1 MRGLICAAFALLL
14 GTSHGADAAE
24 AWTLDSQSDANGKLC
39 SLSRMDDGRPF
50 SITLAFVPDTRDQAV
65 VRLSFKEPELLRGAK
80 KALATLDFDNGA
92 SQSHRVELTPSGTI
106 QIPIIALGV
115 EDVLRTFSDSQSL
128 TVATRFGST
137 SFSLEGI
144 ADRLP
149 ALRDC
154 AGG

>member
-1 MRGLICAAFALLL
+1 MRGLTCAVFVVLL
-14 GTSHGADAAE
+14 GTSQSADAAE
-24 AWTLDSQSDANGKLC
+24 AWTLDSRSDANGKLC

-50 SITLAFVPDTRDQAV
+50 SISLAFVPDTRDQAV
-65 VRLSFKEPELLRGAK
+65 VRLSFNEPKLMQGAK
-80 KALATLDFDNGA
+80 KALATLEFGNGA
-92 SQSHRVELTPSGTI
+92 SQSHRVELAPSGTI
-106 QIPIIALGV
+106 QIPIVALGV
-115 EDVLRTFSDSQSL
+115 EDVLQTFSESQSL

-137 SFSLEGI
+137 SFSLAGI

>member
-1 MRGLICAAFALLL
+1 MRGLICAAFVLLL

-24 AWTLDSQSDANGKLC
+24 AWALENQSDANGKLC
-39 SLSRMDDGRPF
+39 SLSRVDDGRPF
-50 SITLAFVPDTRDQAV
+50 AIALAFVPDTRDQAV

-80 KALATLDFDNGA
+80 KALATLEFGNGV
-92 SQSHRVELTPSGTI
+92 SQGHRVELTPSGAI
-106 QIPIIALGV
+106 QIPIVALGV
-115 EDVLRTFSDSQSL
+115 DEVLQTFSESQGL
-128 TVATRFGST
+128 TIATRFGST